1 MQIGNDVFG
10 SSKPILSI
18 DTESYVIIPNTVSFQ
33 DLDSEID
40 YSQSDENRVAGIEY
54 FYNDMYVG
62 NAYLNLVTDNASSY
76 EFDTKMTSTDV
87 SVEKI
92 ENKSETE
99 VETKDTIFI
108 NIKKVLVIILVAA
121 AIVIT
126 IFMIQAL
133 ITNGR
138 TAKRR
143 NNRIK
148 RKQRRRSR
156 MRSDFDDFDF

>member
-1 MQIGNDVFG
+1 MG
-10 SSKPILSI
+10 
-18 DTESYVIIPNTVSFQ
+18 
-33 DLDSEID
+33 
-40 YSQSDENRVAGIEY
+40 GIEY
-54 FYNDMYVG
+54 SYNGMYVG

-92 ENKSETE
+92 ETKSETE

-108 NIKKVLVIILVAA
+108 NIKKVLVIILVVA